1 MNLGESENK
10 TFVLYKDDDVEMRV
24 IEFCNENRVNKRL
37 IEPLYKKINRSLDIL
52 KKFNDN
58 FSFNKEELLE
68 LNKLKNIVGNNNENI
83 S

>member
-68 LNKLKNIVGNNNENI
+68 LNKLKNLVGNNNENI

>member
-1 MNLGESENK
+1 MGESENK

-68 LNKLKNIVGNNNENI
+68 LNKLKNLVGNNNENI